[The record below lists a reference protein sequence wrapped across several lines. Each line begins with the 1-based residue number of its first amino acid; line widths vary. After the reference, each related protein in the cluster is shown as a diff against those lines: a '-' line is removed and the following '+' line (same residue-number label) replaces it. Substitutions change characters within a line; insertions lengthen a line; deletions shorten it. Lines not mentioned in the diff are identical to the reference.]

1 MDDFDEHEL
10 IFVGTVEMVGMPP
23 KRWSG
28 TLEACQPVRF
38 RVDETIQGTY
48 LDGHIVVSYPV
59 VRGSATAE
67 PGDVPSLSRR
77 LFATGSRLLVLAV
90 EDPPTLRFI
99 GSEHFGALPYSL
111 LLAQRMR
118 EAAAVQR
125 PAKPA
130 MPAMPTTVPPL
141 VVPPPP
147 GPDRT

>member
-48 LDGHIVVSYPV
+48 LDAHIVVSYPV

-67 PGDVPSLSRR
+67 PGDVPSLSKR
-77 LFATGSRLLVLAV
+77 LFAAGSRLLVLAV
-90 EDPPTLRFI
+90 EDSLTLRFI

-111 LLAQRMR
+111 LLVERMR
-118 EAAAVQR
+118 DAAAVQR
-125 PAKPA
+125 PAL
-130 MPAMPTTVPPL
+130 PTMVPPTVPP
-141 VVPPPP
+141 PY